1 MAYTNTNTNMT
12 SSTGLTPG
20 MQTYYNRE
28 LLRTFEPELVHVQFG
43 DEHLLPAN
51 SGLVMNMRKIIPL
64 ETNTAALSEGEPG
77 DSVMLAETEVTV
89 QLQQYGEYARSS
101 DKQDLTHLDMNI
113 MRKTKLFGDAGA
125 RSIDAVAREE
135 LAKCPNVIFAGG
147 KTARD
152 QVTSA
157 DKLTSRD
164 LRRAVK
170 MLKKKHAQTFNGY
183 YVAIVGPDVLY
194 DLQDDDAFIKV
205 SQYQDKEN
213 IYTGEVGRLFGV
225 RLVETTEAKIF
236 QNAGAAI
243 DASSSHYDVASVIVL
258 GQYAY
263 GVTSLRGARPRVIV
277 KPAGSAGTA
286 DPLDQIS
293 TVGWKMDGFG
303 VKLLQPEYAVRI
315 ECGFSA

>member
-1 MAYTNTNTNMT
+1 MAYTNTDTNMT
-12 SSTGLTPG
+12 TSSTLSAG

-28 LLRTFEPELVHVQFG
+28 LLRTFEPNLVHLQFG
-43 DEHLLPAN
+43 DEHRMPPH
-51 SGLVMNMRKIIPL
+51 SGLVMNMRKLIPL
-64 ETNTAALSEGEPG
+64 ETNTKALSEGDPG
-77 DSVMLAETEVTV
+77 ESVMLAETEVTV
-89 QLQQYGEYARSS
+89 QLQQYGEYARCT
-101 DKQDLTHLDMNI
+101 DKLDLTHLDMDI
-113 MRKTKLFGDAGA
+113 MRRTKLFGDAGA
-125 RSIDAVAREE
+125 RSIDAVVREE
-135 LAKCPNVIFAGG
+135 LAKCANVIYAGG
-147 KTARD
+147 KASRAELTA
-152 QVTSA
+152 A
-157 DKLTSRD
+157 DKLTSRE

-170 MLKKKHAQTFNGY
+170 TLKKNHAQTFGGY
-183 YVAIVGPDVLY
+183 FVAIIGPDTMY
-194 DLQDDDAFIKV
+194 DLQEDEAFVKV

-236 QNAGAAI
+236 EGAGASGA
-243 DASSSHYDVASVIVL
+243 DVASVIVL

-263 GVTSLRGARPRVIV
+263 GVTSLKGAKPRVIV

-303 VKLLQPEYAVRI
+303 AKLLQPEYAVRI